1 MTAIDPSLL
10 EQHAQMGA
18 STKSKQVHP
27 DESFWKDVFEHAK
40 SGQQASRD
48 GDLLAGGGQHLA
60 ENTMNPDQAFVAAPK
75 LLKAATHRPISPA
88 LVDLAS
94 LPRPLG
100 TPLTTRDGE
109 ASSLHVGLVH
119 GVDSS
124 FVRSSSSAQSRA
136 VASGVDADQAPQL
149 AAQGQPVTPS
159 PVKVVTVESEDGGK
173 KLYIRAK
180 LSSKQALEAT
190 ALIQGDVGPYTQVY
204 LNGRVIY
211 DAEGRSGTSAFNE
224 FSC

>member
-10 EQHAQMGA
+10 EQHAQIGA
-18 STKSKQVHP
+18 STKSKQAHP

-40 SGQQASRD
+40 SGKHVSRD
-48 GDLLAGGGQHLA
+48 GDRQVGGSQHLA
-60 ENTMNPDQAFVAAPK
+60 ETMNPDQPFAAAPN
-75 LLKAATHRPISPA
+75 LVKAATHRPISPA
-88 LVDLAS
+88 FVDVAM

-100 TPLTTRDGE
+100 TPLSTIDVDG
-109 ASSLHVGLVH
+109 SHLHVGLVH

-124 FVRSSSSAQSRA
+124 FLRSGGSAQSRA
-136 VASGVDADQAPQL
+136 VVSSVSADQTPQL

-159 PVKVVTVESEDGGK
+159 PVKVVTVEAEDGSK

-180 LSSKQALEAT
+180 LSNKQALEAT

-204 LNGRVIY
+204 LNGRAIY
-211 DAEGRSGTSAFNE
+211 DAEGRSGASAFNE